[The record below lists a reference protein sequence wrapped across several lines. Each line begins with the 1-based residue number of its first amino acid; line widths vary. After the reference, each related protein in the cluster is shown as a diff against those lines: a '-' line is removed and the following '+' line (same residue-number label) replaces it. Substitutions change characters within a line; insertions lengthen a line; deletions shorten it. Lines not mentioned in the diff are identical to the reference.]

1 MCWSWLVKLAIVYV
15 WPQSASLLGV
25 LTLAGVALRHGL
37 VSGENHCQEQLLCQ
51 PSNWLIARGAAE

>member
-37 VSGENHCQEQLLCQ
+37 VSGENHCQEQLLCSTQ
-51 PSNWLIARGAAE
+51 QLVDSKGCS